1 MVCIDWT
8 TTQLCTWMYTRLKK
22 LAILLLNFT
31 ACKPTKELCSF
42 FIALLTFDILN
53 CCITCKPCLFLSLIC
68 LLSYLKLV
76 PPELYRA
83 LFNDLQDF
91 RGGQVTSL
99 AVLLNTGREERENLQ
114 TTRSNIVIPVHKF
127 DVNIH
132 WRNCLI
138 TSTNFSC
145 FTLYLITGCFNGYK
159 FGILKRYIYILIIL
173 MNLLMKFLNCFNIH
187 KFNCDNFNF
196 DINHK
201 AKAKWVNFY
210 AQA

>member
-8 TTQLCTWMYTRLKK
+8 TTQLCTWMYARLKK

-53 CCITCKPCLFLSLIC
+53 CCITCTPCLFLSLIC

-114 TTRSNIVIPVHKF
+114 TTRPNIVIPVHKF

-132 WRNCLI
+132 WRNCLRFYF
-138 TSTNFSC
+138 TNFSC
-145 FTLYLITGCFNGYK
+145 HTLYLITSCLMDINLVF
-159 FGILKRYIYILIIL
+159 FWWIFWWSFLTASIYTNFIVTTLILIFTTKL
-173 MNLLMKFLNCFNIH
+173 NLNG
-187 KFNCDNFNF
+187 
-196 DINHK
+196 
-201 AKAKWVNFY
+201 
-210 AQA
+210 